1 MNLTE
6 YKCDVVVTDESTH
19 ASNLQQWWME
29 GVIQIGVACLGLAGN
44 SLAIPV
50 LLSGKLNSIFNKI
63 LVFLAVFDNVFI
75 VCSLLEAVRKNF
87 RAIHDLHV
95 YLFAYFL
102 YQVGR
107 LSILYTGFFGTGKA
121 KQVLVQ
127 KFELNDFFD

>member
-87 RAIHDLHV
+87 RAIHDMHV

-102 YQVGR
+102 YQVEPF
-107 LSILYTGFFGTGKA
+107 SIILLLCCK
-121 KQVLVQ
+121 
-127 KFELNDFFD
+127 E

>member
-1 MNLTE
+1 MTFLKLQNMNLTE

-87 RAIHDLHV
+87 RAIHDMHV

-107 LSILYTGFFGTGKA
+107 LSIFLYC
-121 KQVLVQ
+121 
-127 KFELNDFFD
+127 EE

>member
-29 GVIQIGVACLGLAGN
+29 GVIQTGVACLGLAGN

-87 RAIHDLHV
+87 RAIHDMHV

-102 YQVGR
+102 YQVEQ
-107 LSILYTGFFGTGKA
+107 LFSIFLLTSYTIVRNVVESQSF
-121 KQVLVQ
+121 
-127 KFELNDFFD
+127 